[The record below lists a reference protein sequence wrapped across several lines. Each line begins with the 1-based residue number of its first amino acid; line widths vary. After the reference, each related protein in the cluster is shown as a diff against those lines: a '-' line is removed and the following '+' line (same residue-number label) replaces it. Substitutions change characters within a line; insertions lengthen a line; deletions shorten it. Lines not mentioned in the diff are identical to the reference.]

1 MSLEYIDWDIGDV
14 TVINL
19 SGRITLGEGT
29 SRVRAAVR
37 EALARGR
44 KNLLLNLHDVFYLD
58 SSGLG
63 ELVTLHTTVRK
74 AGGHLKLMK
83 LNELTRNLLTVSK
96 LYTVFETFAD
106 EQSALESFA
115 AERPA
120 ANPESGAG

>member
-1 MSLEYIDWDIGDV
+1 MSLEYIDWDIRDV

-29 SRVRAAVR
+29 SRVRTAVR

-44 KNLLLNLHDVFYLD
+44 KNLLLNMNDVFYVD

-83 LNELTRNLLTVSK
+83 LNELTRNLLTVTK

-106 EQSALESFA
+106 EQSALKSFS
-115 AERPA
+115 EKPSSSTRT
-120 ANPESGAG
+120 S